1 MVTDHDIDA
10 TMAVTPTLSHPYRL
24 AIYFKHKTFPR
35 QPSLRRAEWLSV
47 DADRVKQA
55 LAQLKAEGLL
65 QQAFVL
71 ANSSVQGTT
80 FRDLRQAAAR
90 YNADALLIIDGAS
103 ALDRYNNS
111 HAAWYATGIGT
122 YLAHGTESHALFML
136 EGSLWDVR
144 SGYLFGTQTAE
155 GETTLVGPA
164 PFVDDQKAIAQAKD
178 VALDRFEKEIV
189 DMLRLVRENQP
200 RANERQA
207 NDVVVRRAGEFP
219 SSTDHRGN
227 CSRATQNQKPKEC
240 PATKDAGSASGR
252 SRPAESLLP

>member
-1 MVTDHDIDA
+1 MRSFVCVVLACLLTACSSARGLNRQALQESFHEHPEMVTDHDIAA

-24 AIYFKHKTFPR
+24 AIYFKHKAFPR

-189 DMLRLVRENQP
+189 DMLRLVREKSTP
-200 RANERQA
+200 R
-207 NDVVVRRAGEFP
+207 
-219 SSTDHRGN
+219 
-227 CSRATQNQKPKEC
+227 K
-240 PATKDAGSASGR
+240 
-252 SRPAESLLP
+252 